1 MALHYRDE
9 DKIGKMTI
17 KDKGKEH
24 DIDIFTGN
32 ALAILV
38 GNYKDEQGNVREYLH
53 SCIYDEKDCE
63 FIMKRRGKLF
73 SDEVVRIEVYSRFHS
88 AVKLLPYL
96 VKSGY
101 DVNVYGD

>member
-1 MALHYRDE
+1 MALHYRNE

-53 SCIYDEKDCE
+53 SCICDEEDCE

-73 SDEVVRIEVYSRFHS
+73 SDDVVSIELYSRFNN
-88 AVKLLPYL
+88 AVRLLPYL
-96 VKSGY
+96 VKSRHN
-101 DVNVYGD
+101 VNVYGD